1 MQVKFQKYYIIHSVE
16 NIEVNPRI
24 RRNTDERYKLE
35 ISMNTDGGGNYI
47 AIDIDAATYF
57 GARHALDSLSQFW
70 TFDEGVKDTDLGTFI
85 VLKDI
90 IIIDKPEFQHR
101 GILLDTSRNFFPKV

>member
-1 MQVKFQKYYIIHSVE
+1 
-16 NIEVNPRI
+16 
-24 RRNTDERYKLE
+24 
-35 ISMNTDGGGNYI
+35 MNTDGGGNYI

-101 GILLDTSRNFFPKV
+101 GILLDTSRNFFPKVWNIRFVYFIVNLIYNTIN

>member
-1 MQVKFQKYYIIHSVE
+1 
-16 NIEVNPRI
+16 
-24 RRNTDERYKLE
+24 
-35 ISMNTDGGGNYI
+35 MNQDAGGDYI
-47 AIDIDAATYF
+47 AIDIDAVTYF

-70 TFDEGVKDTDLGTFI
+70 TFDEGIKETDKGNFI

-90 IIIDKPEFQHR
+90 TLIDKPEFQHR

>member
-1 MQVKFQKYYIIHSVE
+1 
-16 NIEVNPRI
+16 
-24 RRNTDERYKLE
+24 
-35 ISMNTDGGGNYI
+35 MNSKGGGDYI

-70 TFDEGVKDTDLGTFI
+70 TFDEGVKDTDKGTFI

-90 IIIDKPEFQHR
+90 KLIDEPEFQHR
-101 GILLDTSRNFFPKV
+101 GILLDTSRNFFPKVWTVRFIFSLHFLDTNFIYLSIQY